1 MSTTVINSVRRAEA
15 NIKAYQGDTFSPE
28 LTFTDSND
36 DPLDFTDVVFK
47 MQIRKK
53 DGTLMQTLEQDTDFT
68 VGGSPIP
75 NVISFGTII
84 EVEKGLYEYD
94 LQGTWSDD
102 SVVTLLG
109 GQFEVVKEV
118 TV

>member
-1 MSTTVINSVRRAEA
+1 MPTVINSIRRAEA

-28 LTFTDSND
+28 LTFTDAND
-36 DPLDFTDVVFK
+36 DPLDFTDVTFK

-53 DGTLMQTLEQDTDFT
+53 DGTLMQTLIQGTDLT
-68 VGGSPIP
+68 VTLP
-75 NVISFGTII
+75 NIISFGTII
-84 EVEKGLYEYD
+84 DVEKGIYEYD

-109 GQFEVVKEV
+109 GQFEVIKEV

>member
-1 MSTTVINSVRRAEA
+1 MNTTVINSVRRAEA

-28 LTFTDSND
+28 LTFTDAND
-36 DPLDFTDVVFK
+36 DPLDFTDVTFK

-53 DGTLMQTLEQDTDFT
+53 DGTLMQTLIQDTDFT
-68 VGGSPIP
+68 LSDPADDGKIF
-75 NVISFGTII
+75 FGTII
-84 EVEKGLYEYD
+84 DIEKGVYEYD